1 MIDLKCS
8 LDVRESG
15 ARLGFVHGSTM
26 GVDELLV
33 KLKCRIPVVRNR
45 FDRFARGLLFTGR
58 PLFLCRDNRK
68 ILHCQPV
75 LLFDPTVVAQYLPLV
90 LVAQQ
95 MARLMG

>member
-33 KLKCRIPVVRNR
+33 KLKCRIPVASNR
-45 FDRFARGLLFTGR
+45 FGRFARGASLYGTPSIFMSR
-58 PLFLCRDNRK
+58 QSKKCIANR
-68 ILHCQPV
+68 C
-75 LLFDPTVVAQYLPLV
+75 FYSTSTVVA
-90 LVAQQ
+90 
-95 MARLMG
+95 

>member
-33 KLKCRIPVVRNR
+33 R
-45 FDRFARGLLFTGR
+45 
-58 PLFLCRDNRK
+58 
-68 ILHCQPV
+68 
-75 LLFDPTVVAQYLPLV
+75 Y
-90 LVAQQ
+90 
-95 MARLMG
+95 